1 MTVITQKNSFLFLYF
16 KIFLYLCF
24 VIKKKIMEAKK
35 NDWLIKV
42 SYVDENLQYVV
53 RYINF
58 LNVTKREVLRSIQ
71 SLPENSVVHIYKLD
85 EVL

>member
-1 MTVITQKNSFLFLYF
+1 MK
-16 KIFLYLCF
+16 
-24 VIKKKIMEAKK
+24 AKK

>member
-1 MTVITQKNSFLFLYF
+1 MK
-16 KIFLYLCF
+16 
-24 VIKKKIMEAKK
+24 AKK

-42 SYVDENLQYVV
+42 SYVDEDLQYVV
-53 RYINF
+53 RHINF

>member
-1 MTVITQKNSFLFLYF
+1 MK
-16 KIFLYLCF
+16 
-24 VIKKKIMEAKK
+24 AKK

-58 LNVTKREVLRSIQ
+58 PNVTKREVLRSIQ